1 MKKFLIIILSNLI
14 IISNL
19 SAETF
24 TVALKKAYKNNSE
37 LNAERENI
45 SISEQELKISM
56 SSYFPTITLE
66 GSKSQD
72 ETDKLTNRDG
82 SNATITDVDT
92 ETKSISVT
100 QTLFDFGRG
109 ADLSKSKIG
118 INLAKAKLLKK
129 EQDILYKTVAAYTGL
144 ISANEKLE
152 INRANIELLSR
163 QVETDRIRLERGQIS
178 LSDVSQSESSLAG
191 AEASFIQAQSDLLTS
206 KLNYENII
214 GPLGNAQS
222 LDKSSIISYQIPGSL
237 NSAIEQSKKSNPD
250 LIIAEM
256 EYEQS
261 KKDTSIAR
269 SELVPTAKLSLEKSY
284 SDDLSAT
291 YDERDKETL
300 KATVTWP
307 FYSGGKNLASLNK
320 NKNIENRSRL
330 TLDSEIKQ
338 NQTNVASAWSNF
350 QSNKSLET
358 QKNLLLN
365 NMIKKNQTDV
375 ASAWSNYQSN
385 KSLLDSVRA
394 QVNAAEIANE
404 GIVAE
409 YNSGSDRTTLEVIQ
423 SNSLLLNAQIS
434 LSDSERNYILSQFNL
449 LKSIGLLNSEYLKL
463 R

>member
-1 MKKFLIIILSNLI
+1 MKKFLIIILSNLFI
-14 IISNL
+14 IFNL

-24 TVALKKAYKNNSE
+24 TTALKKAYKNNSE

-45 SISEQELKISM
+45 SISEQELKISK

-72 ETDKLTNRDG
+72 QTDKLTNRNG

-152 INRANIELLSR
+152 INRANVELLSR

-191 AEASFIQAQSDLLTS
+191 AEASFIQSQSDLLTS

-222 LDKSSIISYQIPGSL
+222 LDKSSIMSYQIPGSL

-350 QSNKSLET
+350 QSNKSL
-358 QKNLLLN
+358 LN
-365 NMIKKNQTDV
+365 
-375 ASAWSNYQSN
+375 
-385 KSLLDSVRA
+385 SVQL
-394 QVNAAEIANE
+394 QVRAAEIANE
-404 GIVAE
+404 GITAE
-409 YNSGSDRTTLEVIQ
+409 YNSGSSGRTTLEVIQ

-434 LSDSERNYILSQFNL
+434 LADSERNFILSQFNL
-449 LKSIGLLNSEYLKL
+449 LKSIGLLNSDYLKI

>member
-1 MKKFLIIILSNLI
+1 MKKFLIFIFSFLFLASN
-14 IISNL
+14 SY
-19 SAETF
+19 AETF
-24 TVALKKAYKNNSE
+24 TEALKKAYKNNSE

-66 GSKSQD
+66 GSKSQED
-72 ETDKLTNRDG
+72 TDKLTNRDG

-92 ETKSISVT
+92 KTKSISIT

-152 INRANIELLSR
+152 INRANVELLSR

-222 LDKSSIISYQIPGSL
+222 FDKSSIISYQIPGSL

-261 KKDTSIAR
+261 KEDTSIAR

-291 YDERDKETL
+291 YDEQEKETL

-350 QSNKSLET
+350 QSNKSL
-358 QKNLLLN
+358 LN
-365 NMIKKNQTDV
+365 
-375 ASAWSNYQSN
+375 
-385 KSLLDSVRA
+385 SVQL
-394 QVNAAEIANE
+394 QVRAAEIANE
-404 GIVAE
+404 GITAE
-409 YNSGSDRTTLEVIQ
+409 YNSGSSGRTTLEVIQ

-434 LSDSERNYILSQFNL
+434 LADSERNFILSQFNL
-449 LKSIGLLNSEYLKL
+449 LKSIGLLNSDYLKL